1 MRSNWARSVLS
12 VWLTGLLLAPPS
24 YALRASEGKAS
35 AKGSTIVIS
44 ETGLTEDQKI
54 VHLLNRI
61 GYGPRPGDVERV
73 KKMGIAAYIEQQL
86 NPDAIVD
93 EGVDQRLAGFE
104 TLKMKPTQLLAAY
117 PPPQLLR
124 QIDRRLGAR
133 QGMDPEAMEQ
143 AFPELQRMRERQL
156 RQQNQGQASS
166 AQNKNENPEERE
178 ARRRTQ
184 QSREERMREAMNGPQ
199 RIVLELSQA
208 KIIRAAYSERQLQEV
223 MTDFWFNHFNVF
235 IGKGAD
241 RWLTTS
247 YEQKAIRPNAL
258 GKFRDLLG
266 ATARHP
272 AMLFYLDNWLS
283 SDPKADF
290 DERDL
295 RRRYLSQMQQQGIQ
309 PGGMM
314 RDLFARRGLN
324 PAQID
329 RYIERQRLAMNDDD
343 PFNAR
348 GMGRRGPQANT
359 RPPQQ
364 QQQQGRRRGLNENY
378 ARELMELHTLGVDGG
393 YNQQDIIEVARCFT
407 GWTLTPLPMGQQ
419 FIYVDELHDKGTKTV
434 LGQTIKNGG
443 QRDAER
449 VLDIV
454 ARHPSTARFIS
465 TKLAQ
470 RFVSDNPPAS
480 LVDKMAKTFT
490 ATDGDIR
497 AVLRTM
503 FSSEEF
509 WAPEAVNA
517 KVKTPFEFV
526 VSAVRATDAEVA
538 ALPPGLVV
546 AMRELGQPLYGAQPP
561 TGYKDTADAW
571 VSTGALL
578 NRMKVAMGLASNRLP
593 GVQVELPRSAG
604 EGSTHQLVAQLGQHL
619 LSRPLPETTQKAI
632 EAELAK
638 ASNET
643 QAAGTE
649 GRTRLAMGWLLASPD
664 FQRR

>member
-1 MRSNWARSVLS
+1 MRSNWARSALA
-12 VWLTGLLLAPPS
+12 VWLVGLLLAPPS
-24 YALRASEGKAS
+24 YALRASEGRP
-35 AKGSTIVIS
+35 STSKIIIP
-44 ETGLTEDQKI
+44 ETELTEEQKI

-73 KKMGIAAYIEQQL
+73 KKMGLAAYVEQQL
-86 NPDAIVD
+86 NPESIVD
-93 EGVDQRLAGFE
+93 EGMDQRLAGFE
-104 TLKMKPTQLLAAY
+104 TLNMKPQQLLAAY

-124 QIDRRLGAR
+124 QIDRRIGAR

-143 AFPELQRMRERQL
+143 AFPELQRL
-156 RQQNQGQASS
+156 RQRQNR
-166 AQNKNENPEERE
+166 NEAPEDQE
-178 ARRRTQ
+178 ARRRAGL
-184 QSREERMREAMNGPQ
+184 SREQRMQEVMNGPQ

-208 KIIRAAYSERQLQEV
+208 KILRAAYSERQLQEV

-235 IGKGAD
+235 ICKGAD

-247 YEQKAIRPNAL
+247 YEQEAIRPNAL

-295 RRRYLSQMQQQGIQ
+295 RRRYLGQMQQQGMQ
-309 PGGMM
+309 PGGVM
-314 RDLFARRGLN
+314 RDMFVRRGFSQD
-324 PAQID
+324 QID
-329 RYIERQRLAMNDDD
+329 RYFERQRLAMNDED
-343 PFNAR
+343 PFGR
-348 GMGRRGPQANT
+348 GMARRGPQANAR
-359 RPPQQ
+359 RPQP

-393 YNQQDIIEVARCFT
+393 YTQQDIIEVARCFT

-419 FIYVDELHDKGTKTV
+419 FIYVDELHDQGTKTV

-449 VLDIV
+449 VLDFV
-454 ARHPSTARFIS
+454 ARHPSTARLVS
-465 TKLAQ
+465 TKLAR

-480 LVDKMAKTFT
+480 LVEKMAKTFT

-509 WAPEAVNA
+509 WSPQTVNA
-517 KVKTPFEFV
+517 KVKMPFEFV
-526 VSAVRATDAEVA
+526 VSAVRATDADVA
-538 ALPPGLVV
+538 SLPPGLVV

-593 GVQVELPRSAG
+593 GVQVEPPRNAG
-604 EGSTHQLVAQLGQHL
+604 QGTDAQLVATLGEQL
-619 LSRPLPETTQKAI
+619 LSRPLPESTRKAV
-632 EAELAK
+632 EAELGK
-638 ASNET
+638 AASDAQT
-643 QAAGTE
+643 VSAE
-649 GRTRLAMGWLLASPD
+649 GRVRLAMGWLLASPD

>member
-1 MRSNWARSVLS
+1 MRSNWARSALT
-12 VWLTGLLLAPPS
+12 VWLAGLLLAPPS
-24 YALRASEGKAS
+24 NALRASAGRPS
-35 AKGSTIVIS
+35 ANGSTIVIPDTRLGD
-44 ETGLTEDQKI
+44 EERI

-73 KKMGIAAYIEQQL
+73 KRIGIAAYIEQQL
-86 NPDAIVD
+86 NPESIVD

-104 TLKMKPTQLLAAY
+104 TLRMKPQQLLAAF

-133 QGMDPEAMEQ
+133 QGMDPEAMDQ
-143 AFPELQRMRERQL
+143 AFPELQRQRERQN
-156 RQQNQGQASS
+156 RNQA
-166 AQNKNENPEERE
+166 PEERE
-178 ARRRTQ
+178 ARRRAGLT
-184 QSREERMREAMNGPQ
+184 REQRMQEAMNGPQ

-208 KIIRAAYSERQLQEV
+208 KILRAAYSERQLQEV

-247 YEQKAIRPNAL
+247 YEQEAIRPNAL

-295 RRRYLSQMQQQGIQ
+295 RRRYLGQMQQQGMR
-309 PGGMM
+309 PGGLM
-314 RDLFARRGLN
+314 RDMLVRRGFSQD
-324 PAQID
+324 QIE
-329 RYIERQRLAMNDDD
+329 RYFERQRLAMNDED

-348 GMGRRGPQANT
+348 GMGRGGPQANT
-359 RPPQQ
+359 RRPQ

-378 ARELMELHTLGVDGG
+378 ARELLELHTLGVDGG
-393 YNQQDIIEVARCFT
+393 YTQQDIIEVARCFT

-419 FIYVDELHDKGTKTV
+419 FIYVDELHDQGTKTV
-434 LGQTIKNGG
+434 LGQTIRNGG

-449 VLDIV
+449 VLDII
-454 ARHPSTARFIS
+454 ARHPSTARFVS
-465 TKLAQ
+465 AKLAR

-480 LVDKMAKTFT
+480 LVDKMARTFT
-490 ATDGDIR
+490 DTDGDIR

-509 WAPEAVNA
+509 WSPEAVNA

-538 ALPPGLVV
+538 SLPPGLVV

-593 GVQVELPRSAG
+593 GVQVELPRGAAQDSS
-604 EGSTHQLVAQLGQHL
+604 ELVAQLGQQL
-619 LSRPLPETTQKAI
+619 LSRPLPETTRKAL
-632 EAELAK
+632 EAELAR
-638 ASNET
+638 
-643 QAAGTE
+643 AAGEAQTVSIE
-649 GRTRLAMGWLLASPD
+649 GLTRLAMGWLLASPD